1 MRNRKK
7 SLYTAN
13 EVVARQKLKD
23 CILVKE
29 EKNLQGLMSLDSFKK
44 LRSEKLNKN
53 KEDSDDI
60 ADLKVVRVEAIQN
73 KEEEFL
79 KFGSQIF

>member
-1 MRNRKK
+1 
-7 SLYTAN
+7 
-13 EVVARQKLKD
+13 
-23 CILVKE
+23 
-29 EKNLQGLMSLDSFKK
+29 MSLDSYKK

-60 ADLKVVRVEAIQN
+60 ADLKVVRVKAIQN